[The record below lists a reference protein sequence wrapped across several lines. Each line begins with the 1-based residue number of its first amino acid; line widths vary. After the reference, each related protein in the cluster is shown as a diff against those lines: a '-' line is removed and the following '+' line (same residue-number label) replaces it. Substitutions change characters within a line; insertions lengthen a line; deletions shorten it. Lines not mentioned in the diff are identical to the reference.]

1 MTVTNPLITI
11 LYWLWLSQ
19 TIDREYIIS
28 FDTFNTGHL
37 QNINNN
43 IMIDYFIYLFLFIF
57 IMFIYD
63 LFNLLFVFI

>member
-1 MTVTNPLITI
+1 M
-11 LYWLWLSQ
+11 SQ